1 MSLTLAVDFLG
12 NHIKEELHMQCCLR
26 QLEVEITSV
35 LFQNSWGFWGTSIS
49 FHFLVPKHI

>member
-35 LFQNSWGFWGTSIS
+35 LFQNS
-49 FHFLVPKHI
+49 